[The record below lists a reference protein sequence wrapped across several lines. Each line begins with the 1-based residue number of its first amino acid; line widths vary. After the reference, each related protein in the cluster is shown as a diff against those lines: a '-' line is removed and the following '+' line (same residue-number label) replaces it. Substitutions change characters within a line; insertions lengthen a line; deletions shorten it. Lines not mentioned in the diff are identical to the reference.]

1 MKIISANPIN
11 SLAPTDSKLAGTSSQ
26 RAELQTLETSDAD
39 MDALNISSLA
49 DVSSESD
56 VNMEKV
62 AQLRQAIDSGTMQIS
77 SESIYDGL
85 VSSVREML
93 GSSDPA

>member
-1 MKIISANPIN
+1 MKIISANLTNPVP
-11 SLAPTDSKLAGTSSQ
+11 PTDSKLAGTTSQ
-26 RAELQTLETSDAD
+26 RAELQTLETTDAD
-39 MDALNISSLA
+39 MDALSITSMA
-49 DVSSESD
+49 DIQSDSD

-62 AQLRQAIDSGTMQIS
+62 AQLRQAIESGTMQIS

-93 GSSDPA
+93 SDPA